1 MMNGIKV
8 VGVGGSMAETSSSLS
23 ALEIALAG
31 AEEAGAEVQLFS
43 IREMNLPIFVP
54 TSRDVPEM
62 ARRFVM
68 ASHEAHGLIWC
79 SPTYHAAMSG
89 AFKNALDW
97 LELLRNDAPPYLTD
111 KIIGLISTAG
121 GTMGLQAINCM
132 EFVVRALRGWA
143 VPLVI
148 PIPQVWQSVNEE
160 GQLRDPSIERQLRG
174 LGAEVV
180 RAARQFA
187 DDGFSEYAE
196 AGELLR
202 E

>member
-1 MMNGIKV
+1 MNGIKV
-8 VGVGGSMAETSSSLS
+8 VGVGGSMAEISSSLS
-23 ALEIALAG
+23 ALKIALAG

-43 IREMNLPIFVP
+43 IREMDLPIFIP
-54 TSRDVPEM
+54 TSRDRPDV
-62 ARRFVM
+62 VM
-68 ASHEAHGLIWC
+68 RLLDATHEAHGLLWC

-97 LELLRNDAPPYLTD
+97 FELLRSREPPYLTD

-143 VPLVI
+143 VPLMI
-148 PIPQVWQSVNEE
+148 PIPQVGQSIDDD

-187 DDGFSEYAE
+187 DDGFSEYAGV
-196 AGELLR
+196 GELFQ

>member
-1 MMNGIKV
+1 MNGIKV
-8 VGVGGSMAETSSSLS
+8 VGVGGSMAEISSSLS
-23 ALEIALAG
+23 ALKIALAG

-43 IREMNLPIFVP
+43 IREMNLPIFIP
-54 TSRDVPEM
+54 TSREVPEK
-62 ARRFVM
+62 ARRFLT

-97 LELLRNDAPPYLTD
+97 YELLRNDAPPYLTD

-143 VPLVI
+143 VPLMI
-148 PIPQVWQSVNEE
+148 PIPQVGQSIDDD

-187 DDGFSEYAE
+187 DDGFSEYAGARALFQE
-196 AGELLR
+196 
-202 E
+202 

>member
-1 MMNGIKV
+1 MNGIKV
-8 VGVGGSMAETSSSLS
+8 VGVVGSMAEISSSLS
-23 ALEIALAG
+23 ALKIALAG
-31 AEEAGAEVQLFS
+31 AEQAGAEVQLFS
-43 IREMNLPIFVP
+43 IREMNLPIFIP
-54 TSRDVPEM
+54 TSRDRPDV
-62 ARRFVM
+62 VM
-68 ASHEAHGLIWC
+68 RLLDAAHEAHGLLWC

-97 LELLRNDAPPYLTD
+97 FELLRSREPPYLTD

-143 VPLVI
+143 VPLMI
-148 PIPQVWQSVNEE
+148 PIPQVGQSIDDD

-180 RAARQFA
+180 RAAGQFA
-187 DDGFSEYAE
+187 DDGFSEYAG
-196 AGELLR
+196 AGVLFQE
-202 E
+202 

>member
-1 MMNGIKV
+1 MNGTKV
-8 VGVGGSMAETSSSLS
+8 VGVGGSMAEISSSLS
-23 ALEIALAG
+23 ALKIALAG

-43 IREMNLPIFVP
+43 IREMDLPIFIP
-54 TSRDVPEM
+54 TSREVPEK
-62 ARRFVM
+62 ARRFLTT
-68 ASHEAHGLIWC
+68 SHEAHGLIWC

-97 LELLRNDAPPYLTD
+97 YELLRNDAPPYLTD

-148 PIPQVWQSVNEE
+148 PIPQVGQSIDED

-187 DDGFSEYAE
+187 DDGFSEYAG
-196 AGELLR
+196 AGALFQE
-202 E
+202 

>member
-1 MMNGIKV
+1 MNGIKV
-8 VGVGGSMAETSSSLS
+8 VGVGGSMAATSSSLS
-23 ALEIALAG
+23 ALKIALAG
-31 AEEAGAEVQLFS
+31 AEGAGADVELFS
-43 IREMNLPIFVP
+43 IRTMNLPFFVP
-54 TSRDVPEM
+54 GVADVPAM
-62 ARRFVM
+62 ARIFTET
-68 ASHEAHGLIWC
+68 AHDAHGLIWC

-97 LELLRNDAPPYLTD
+97 FELLRNYDPPYLTD

-148 PIPQVWQSVNEE
+148 PIPQVGQSIDDD
-160 GQLRDPSIERQLRG
+160 GQLRDPNIERQLRG

-187 DDGFSEYAE
+187 DDGFSEYARAE
-196 AGELLR
+196 ALFQE
-202 E
+202 